1 MSQLLSLEIGD
12 LPPTVN
18 MMYRNGKYSRYK
30 RSEVEE
36 WQSYVSGQMREQ
48 WGKDRP
54 YLGEV
59 EVRVQFITGTK
70 RKWDVDNRLK
80 ALLDCLQ
87 MAGVIK
93 DDSQISGLQASRKA
107 GETSCTQIEVRRW
120 DM

>member
-1 MSQLLSLEIGD
+1 MSRLLALEIGD
-12 LPPTVN
+12 LPPSVN

-48 WGKDRP
+48 WGKDHP
-54 YLGEV
+54 YPGEV

-70 RKWDVDNRLK
+70 RKWDIDNRLK

-93 DDSQISGLQASRKA
+93 DDTPMALR
-107 GETSCTQIEVRRW
+107 
-120 DM
+120 